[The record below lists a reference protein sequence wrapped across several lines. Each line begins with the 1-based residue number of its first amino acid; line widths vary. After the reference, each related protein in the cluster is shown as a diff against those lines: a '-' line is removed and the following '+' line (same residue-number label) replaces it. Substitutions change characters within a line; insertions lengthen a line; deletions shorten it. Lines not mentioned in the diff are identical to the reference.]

1 MPPSKW
7 DDESEEDT
15 PVVPVARRSK
25 WDDEE
30 EDDVLDSWDAEE
42 DSEVEREKAKK
53 AEEAKAKA
61 EAEAK
66 ANHKTKAKRIED
78 RIAEN
83 RRRKEEAENACDS
96 EEDDAT
102 RRLKARKNEMDAD
115 LAAAED
121 LFGEMDVGDRRTPK
135 KTEDELFGDAAFG
148 KKRATDKAITLTD
161 KSDPTKTVELSSLS
175 IFNPTTKDEFH
186 KLRET
191 LVPLLVANSKKPQY
205 AIFLQEFSKQIA
217 KDLPSDQIKKIAS
230 GMTTLSNEKLKE
242 EKAAE
247 KGGKKS
253 KAAKTKVNL
262 NASRDVAYKP
272 DTATYDDDFGD
283 DDFM

>member
-15 PVVPVARRSK
+15 PVAPVARRNK

-30 EDDVLDSWDAEE
+30 DDDVLDSWDAEE
-42 DSEVEREKAKK
+42 DSEAEREKAKN

-66 ANHKTKAKRIED
+66 ANHKSKSKRIED

-83 RRRKEEAENACDS
+83 RRKKQEAEDAYES
-96 EEDDAT
+96 EEDEAT
-102 RRLKARKNEMDAD
+102 RRMKARKNEMDAD

-121 LFGEMDVGDRRTPK
+121 LFGEMDVGDRRAPK
-135 KTEDELFGDAAFG
+135 QAEDDLFGDVAMG
-148 KKRATDKAITLTD
+148 KKRATNKAITLTD
-161 KSDPTKTVELSSLS
+161 KTDPTKTVELSSLS
-175 IFNPTTKDEFH
+175 IFNPTTKDDFH

-191 LVPLLVANSKKPQY
+191 LVPLLVGNSKKPQY
-205 AIFLQEFSKQIA
+205 AIFLQEFCKQIS
-217 KDLPSDQIKKIAS
+217 KELPSDQIKKIAS

-242 EKAAE
+242 EKAAD

-272 DTATYDDDFGD
+272 DTAAYDDDFGD